1 MSATVGPNM
10 SKPLPDDV
18 LQFVQQ
24 KDRPFVKTREVA
36 EQFDN
41 LCSRRTVFNRL
52 EKLAESGELVKYEVT
67 DNVSVWYEQEAQN
80 SDSERADS
88 PASDNQ

>member
-10 SKPLPDDV
+10 SKPLPNDV

-36 EQFDN
+36 NRFSES
-41 LCSRRTVFNRL
+41 CSRRTVFNRL
-52 EKLAESGELVKYEVT
+52 EQLADDGELVKYKVT
-67 DNVSVWYEQEAQN
+67 DSVSVWYPQEAQN
-80 SDSERADS
+80 SDSASKAS
-88 PASDNQ
+88 PSSDNQ